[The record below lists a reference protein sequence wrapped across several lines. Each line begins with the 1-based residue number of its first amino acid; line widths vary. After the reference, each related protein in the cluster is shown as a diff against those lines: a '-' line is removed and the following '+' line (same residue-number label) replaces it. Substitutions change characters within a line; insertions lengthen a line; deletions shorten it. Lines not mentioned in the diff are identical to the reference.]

1 MAFVTLNVGL
11 RRKDAAKIAGK
22 LDQST
27 RKIFPILAAS
37 ELQVWIILQIKT
49 SDVTTNLESF
59 IILEKN

>member
-27 RKIFPILAAS
+27 RKILPILAAS
-37 ELQVWIILQIKT
+37 ELQVWII
-49 SDVTTNLESF
+49 F
-59 IILEKN
+59 